1 MSLSL
6 SLGLSKKL
14 KKEKRKKTMIE
25 QFKEE
30 LKDFKNILDKINEL
44 ELLREQEINET
55 KRKLNVL
62 DDEIRDTLEKL
73 DVNLTTVEWR
83 SRSCKKLNDFEKE
96 RELRLLAK

>member
-73 DVNLTTVEWR
+73 DVNLTTVE
-83 SRSCKKLNDFEKE
+83 
-96 RELRLLAK
+96 

>member
-62 DDEIRDTLEKL
+62 DDEIRDTLEKF
-73 DVNLTTVEWR
+73 DVNLTTVE
-83 SRSCKKLNDFEKE
+83 
-96 RELRLLAK
+96 

>member
-1 MSLSL
+1 MSLSLSL

-73 DVNLTTVEWR
+73 DVNLTTVE
-83 SRSCKKLNDFEKE
+83 
-96 RELRLLAK
+96 